1 MEQSKFKLPNC
12 WVCMDKGDI
21 VYKKINKITGV
32 EYEYIA
38 SCVCKESADK
48 QSFPPAKQ
56 FFDLVEIANRNL
68 NKIYHIYKNNP
79 EIKQQLDDFIEK
91 TKAKNNITK

>member
-1 MEQSKFKLPNC
+1 
-12 WVCMDKGDI
+12 MDKGDI

-38 SCVCKESADK
+38 SCVCEESADT